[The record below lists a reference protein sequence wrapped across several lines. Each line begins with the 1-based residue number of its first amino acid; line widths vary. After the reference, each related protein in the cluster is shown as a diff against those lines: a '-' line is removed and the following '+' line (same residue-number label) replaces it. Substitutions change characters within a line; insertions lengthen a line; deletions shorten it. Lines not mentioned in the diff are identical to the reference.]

1 MSYWDNGQLKSDVT
15 YRNDA
20 YEGDYRTYYASGAP
34 YEVRHYVNGHEQG
47 RQQSWTEAGVLYLN
61 YEVRDD
67 RRFGLVNP
75 SPCNTVGDA
84 AAASGPDRVRDA
96 GVRQDVTSGDE
107 PHEAARVESPPS
119 SVLPYYDERTFSPRW
134 SPGTHR
140 VAPFTLT
147 TQTGAPIADT
157 TLRGHAYVA
166 SFIYTKCAAICPLLV
181 RQLSRVQQAIAGGSA
196 RIVSFSVT
204 PETDTPALLRQIGRA
219 HV

>member
-1 MSYWDNGQLKSDVT
+1 MALAVSILAVGVAVWARAVVQGGHLQEAPAPRAGRHVSYWDNGQLKSDVT

-84 AAASGPDRVRDA
+84 AAVVRRDRVGR
-96 GVRQDVTSGDE
+96 R
-107 PHEAARVESPPS
+107 PPE
-119 SVLPYYDERTFSPRW
+119 LPE
-134 SPGTHR
+134 
-140 VAPFTLT
+140 
-147 TQTGAPIADT
+147 
-157 TLRGHAYVA
+157 LRGIELAFCVVG
-166 SFIYTKCAAICPLLV
+166 LV
-181 RQLSRVQQAIAGGSA
+181 HGEEHR
-196 RIVSFSVT
+196 
-204 PETDTPALLRQIGRA
+204 
-219 HV
+219 